1 MRAALGT
8 LRGLGSN
15 SASFDYFEC
24 ARGNGHSFQFFGAKP
39 ADIGRVAAGLGLAFG
54 DLTDI
59 VEEHVV
65 VLDVP
70 GCVGHDAL
78 EDFAKADDFY
88 FETGFFKDLAEEG
101 LFEEFAGLNGSS
113 WQAPETLERFFA
125 TLDQQD
131 AVTIVNQRSNTKDWL
146 GGIAPHIGLNHYST
160 TAPLTFILAR

>member
-1 MRAALGT
+1 LAL
-8 LRGLGSN
+8 
-15 SASFDYFEC
+15 C
-24 ARGNGHSFQFFGAKP
+24 
-39 ADIGRVAAGLGLAFG
+39 

-65 VLDVP
+65 ILDVP

-78 EDFAKADDFY
+78 KDFAETDDSY
-88 FETGFFKDLAEEG
+88 FETGFFQDLAEEG
-101 LFEEFAGLNGSS
+101 LFEEFAGLDGSS
-113 WQAPETLERFFA
+113 GQAPETLEGFLA

-146 GGIAPHIGLNHYST
+146 GGVAAYIGLNHYST